1 MIMVFLFLK
10 FIYFSESSV
19 IAGVAKFVIHF
30 ENNNSERVLSDKS
43 QFLLECYVHR
53 CAGNDSNLLI
63 VFYVQ
68 IMPDDFVMQLHRF

>member
-43 QFLLECYVHR
+43 QFLLDAMY
-53 CAGNDSNLLI
+53 I
-63 VFYVQ
+63 VVLYGLKPQVS
-68 IMPDDFVMQLHRF
+68 LHVITEY

>member
-53 CAGNDSNLLI
+53 CALRTKTSG
-63 VFYVQ
+63 FTTC
-68 IMPDDFVMQLHRF
+68 HH